1 MILLKGEKKNTTWPS
16 AQKMMNNP
24 NKFLQ
29 DVKEFN
35 REDIDPWRLQAL
47 EPQLQHPD
55 FNEEFMRTKSSAA
68 AYLCAWVVNIA
79 KYNTIYKKVKPLQD
93 AAAAAQATAEAKQA
107 ELAIAMEKR
116 RAAE

>member
-1 MILLKGEKKNTTWPS
+1 MLKGEKKNNGWPN
-16 AQKMMNNP
+16 AQKMMGNP

-29 DVKEFN
+29 EVKDFDRDN
-35 REDIDPWRLQAL
+35 IDEWRLQAL
-47 EPQLQHPD
+47 EPQLQNPD
-55 FNEEFMRTKSSAA
+55 FNEEYMKSKSTAA

-79 KYNTIYKKVKPLQD
+79 KYNSIYKKVKPLQD
-93 AAAAAQATAEAKQA
+93 AAAAAQATADAKQA